1 MLKETTS
8 GGGETVNNYY
18 PGGPCGGVPYGYGYG
33 YGYPPCNN
41 GGGWNLG
48 NLLGGGTVN
57 FGRGGFGTGLAG
69 VITGAIALAA
79 VGANGG
85 LRNLFGGWGGAP
97 YGAPYGVPY
106 GANGCCDGGYVTHKE
121 LGLVR
126 EINEERSKNAALV
139 AQTYTDRATE
149 RINARITRVADD
161 QALVNCAV
169 SNDLGLLNRQARE
182 VSRMTTRIIK
192 PSSLATSQAVLT
204 AFNNRLDALAEGRAA
219 DPTPADEEPDAGA

>member
-1 MLKETTS
+1 MLKQTTS
-8 GGGETVNNYY
+8 EGGGETVNNYW
-18 PGGPCGGVPYGYGYG
+18 PGGPCGAPYGYNYG

-97 YGAPYGVPY
+97 YGA
-106 GANGCCDGGYVTHKE
+106 NGCCDGGYVTHKE

-126 EINEERSKNAALV
+126 EINEERSKNAALI
-139 AQTYTDRATE
+139 AQTYTDRTAE
-149 RINARITRVADD
+149 RINSRITRVADD

-219 DPTPADEEPDAGA
+219 EPTPADEEPAGE

>member
-33 YGYPPCNN
+33 YGYPLCNN

-69 VITGAIALAA
+69 LITGAVALAA
-79 VGANGG
+79 IGANGG
-85 LRNLFGGWGGAP
+85 LRNLLGGWGGA
-97 YGAPYGVPY
+97 PY

-126 EINEERSKNAALV
+126 EINEERAKNAALV
-139 AQTYTDRATE
+139 AQTYTDRTAE
-149 RINARITRVADD
+149 RINSRITRVADD

-219 DPTPADEEPDAGA
+219 DPTPADEEPAAGE

>member
-18 PGGPCGGVPYGYGYG
+18 PGGPCGMVPYGYGYG

-85 LRNLFGGWGGAP
+85 FRNLLGGWGGAP
-97 YGAPYGVPY
+97 YGA
-106 GANGCCDGGYVTHKE
+106 GCCDGGYVTHKE
-121 LGLVR
+121 LGLVQ
-126 EINEERSKNAALV
+126 EINKERSEKAALV
-139 AQTYTDRATE
+139 AQTYTDRTAAG
-149 RINARITRVADD
+149 INARITRVADD
-161 QALVNCAV
+161 QALINCAT

-182 VSRMTTRIIK
+182 ISRMTTRIIK
-192 PSSLATSQAVLT
+192 PCSLATSQAVLT
-204 AFNNRLDALAEGRAA
+204 AYSNRLDALAAGRAA
-219 DPTPADEEPDAGA
+219 DDATPADEEPAAGA

>member
-8 GGGETVNNYY
+8 GGGETVNNYW
-18 PGGPCGGVPYGYGYG
+18 PGGPCGTVPYGYGYG
-33 YGYPPCNN
+33 YGYGCPPCNN

-57 FGRGGFGTGLAG
+57 FGRGGFGIGLAG

-85 LRNLFGGWGGAP
+85 FRNLFGGWGGAP
-97 YGAPYGVPY
+97 YGAPYGA
-106 GANGCCDGGYVTHKE
+106 GGCCDGGYVTHKE

-126 EINEERSKNAALV
+126 EINEERSKNAALI
-139 AQTYTDRATE
+139 AQTYTDRTAE

-169 SNDLGLLNRQARE
+169 TNDLGLLNRQARE
-182 VSRMTTRIIK
+182 ISRMTTRIIK
-192 PSSLATSQAVLT
+192 PCSLATSQAVLT
-204 AFNNRLDALAEGRAA
+204 AYNNRLDALAAGRAA
-219 DPTPADEEPDAGA
+219 DDATPADEEPAAGA

>member
-1 MLKETTS
+1 MLKQTTS
-8 GGGETVNNYY
+8 EGGGETVNNYW
-18 PGGPCGGVPYGYGYG
+18 PGGPCGAPYGYNYG

-41 GGGWNLG
+41 GGGLLG
-48 NLLGGGTVN
+48 SLLGGGTFN
-57 FGRGGFGTGLAG
+57 IGRGGFGTGLAG
-69 VITGAIALAA
+69 VITGGLALAA
-79 VGANGG
+79 LAANGG
-85 LRNLFGGWGGAP
+85 FRNLFGGWGGA
-97 YGAPYGVPY
+97 PY

-121 LGLVR
+121 LALVR
-126 EINEERSKNAALV
+126 EINEERSKNAALI
-139 AQTYTDRATE
+139 AQTYTDRTAE
-149 RINARITRVADD
+149 RINSRITRVADD

-219 DPTPADEEPDAGA
+219 EPTPADEEPAGE

>member
-18 PGGPCGGVPYGYGYG
+18 PGSPCGMVPYGYGYG

-97 YGAPYGVPY
+97 YGAPYGA
-106 GANGCCDGGYVTHKE
+106 GGCCDGGYVTHKE

-126 EINEERSKNAALV
+126 EINEERSKNAALF

-169 SNDLGLLNRQARE
+169 TNDLGLLNRQARE
-182 VSRMTTRIIK
+182 ISRMTTRIIK

-204 AFNNRLDALAEGRAA
+204 AFNNRLDARAEGRAA
-219 DPTPADEEPDAGA
+219 DPTPADEDPAAGA

>member
-18 PGGPCGGVPYGYGYG
+18 PGGPCGNVPYGYGYG

-41 GGGWNLG
+41 AGGWNLG

-57 FGRGGFGTGLAG
+57 FGRGGFGVGIAGL
-69 VITGAIALAA
+69 ITGAVALAA
-79 VGANGG
+79 IGANGG
-85 LRNLFGGWGGAP
+85 LRNLFGGWGGA
-97 YGAPYGVPY
+97 PY

-126 EINEERSKNAALV
+126 EINEERAKNAALV
-139 AQTYTDRATE
+139 AQTYTDRASE

-219 DPTPADEEPDAGA
+219 DPTPADEDPDSGA

>member
-33 YGYPPCNN
+33 YGYPLCNN

-69 VITGAIALAA
+69 LITGAVALAA
-79 VGANGG
+79 IGANGG
-85 LRNLFGGWGGAP
+85 LRNLLGGWGGA
-97 YGAPYGVPY
+97 PY
-106 GANGCCDGGYVTHKE
+106 GANGCCDGGYVTQKE

-126 EINEERSKNAALV
+126 EINEERAKNAALV
-139 AQTYTDRATE
+139 AQTYTDRTAE
-149 RINARITRVADD
+149 RINSRITRVADD

-204 AFNNRLDALAEGRAA
+204 AFNNRLDALAEGRAV

>member
-18 PGGPCGGVPYGYGYG
+18 PGGPCGMVPYGYGYG

-85 LRNLFGGWGGAP
+85 LRNLLGGWGGA
-97 YGAPYGVPY
+97 PY
-106 GANGCCDGGYVTHKE
+106 GANGCCDGGYVTQKE
-121 LGLVR
+121 LSLVQ
-126 EINEERSKNAALV
+126 EINKERSEKAALV
-139 AQTYTDRATE
+139 AQTYTDRTAAG
-149 RINARITRVADD
+149 INARITRVADD
-161 QALVNCAV
+161 QALINCAT

-192 PSSLATSQAVLT
+192 PCSLATSQAVLT
-204 AFNNRLDALAEGRAA
+204 AYNNRLDALAAGRAA
-219 DPTPADEEPDAGA
+219 DDATPADETPTTGQ

>member
-18 PGGPCGGVPYGYGYG
+18 PGGPCGGVPYGYVYG

-69 VITGAIALAA
+69 LITGAVALAA
-79 VGANGG
+79 IGANGG
-85 LRNLFGGWGGAP
+85 LRNLLGGWGGA
-97 YGAPYGVPY
+97 PY

-121 LGLVR
+121 LSLVQ
-126 EINEERSKNAALV
+126 EINKERSEKAALV
-139 AQTYTDRATE
+139 AQTYTDRTAAG
-149 RINARITRVADD
+149 INARITRVADD
-161 QALVNCAV
+161 QALINCAT

-219 DPTPADEEPDAGA
+219 GPTPADEEPAAGE